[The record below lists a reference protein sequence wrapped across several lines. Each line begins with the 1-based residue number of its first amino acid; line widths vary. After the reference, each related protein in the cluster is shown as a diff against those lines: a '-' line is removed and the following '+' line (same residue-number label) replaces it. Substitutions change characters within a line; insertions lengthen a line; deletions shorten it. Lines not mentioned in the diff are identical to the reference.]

1 MSNAGV
7 TNLAL
12 SASMQRP
19 LRWLVALALLLPLVL
34 VGVALALS
42 WSLART
48 APAVL
53 LAPAALV
60 FVTTL
65 AMYFWLR
72 RMFMRI
78 AARIEGDRLHLETG
92 FSRGDYALA
101 ELAANGLRVVD
112 LDAEREHRP
121 GVRTWGIGLPGLAS
135 GWFRLR
141 SGERALCILTG
152 AWNRVCLLRAHDGT
166 RILLSLADPAILRA
180 ALERG
185 AASVGGSK
193 PRSG

>member
-7 TNLAL
+7 TDLTL

-34 VGVALALS
+34 VAVALALS

-48 APAVL
+48 APLVL
-53 LAPAALV
+53 VAPLFV
-60 FVTTL
+60 FITTL
-65 AMYFWLR
+65 AMYLWLR
-72 RMFMRI
+72 RLCLRI
-78 AARIEGDRLHLETG
+78 GARIEGDRLHLETG
-92 FSRGDYALA
+92 FSRRDYALA

-141 SGERALCILTG
+141 SGERALCILAG

-180 ALERG
+180 ALERRT
-185 AASVGGSK
+185 AS
-193 PRSG
+193 

>member
-12 SASMQRP
+12 SASMERP

-34 VGVALALS
+34 VGIALALS

-53 LAPAALV
+53 AAPALV

-72 RMFMRI
+72 RVFLRI
-78 AARIEGDRLHLETG
+78 GARIEGGRLHLQTG

-101 ELAANGLRVVD
+101 KLAANGLRVVD

-141 SGERALCILTG
+141 NGERALCILTG
-152 AWNRVCLLRAHDGT
+152 AWNRVCLLRAQDGT
-166 RILLSLADPAILRA
+166 RILLSLADPQVLRDS
-180 ALERG
+180 LER
-185 AASVGGSK
+185 A
-193 PRSG
+193 R